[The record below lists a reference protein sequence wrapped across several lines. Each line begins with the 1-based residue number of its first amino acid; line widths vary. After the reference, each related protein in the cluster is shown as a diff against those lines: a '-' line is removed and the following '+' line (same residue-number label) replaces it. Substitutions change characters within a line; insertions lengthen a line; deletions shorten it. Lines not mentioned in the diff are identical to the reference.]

1 MLLIFKMEKMT
12 SKDLLHYHLMFR
24 NIFKDILRPDKT
36 PVSEFEILM
45 VVDEKEGIKVGEL
58 SDIMSITRPNLTP
71 LVDNLVSEN
80 LIIRKQ
86 DKDDK
91 RVTRLYITEQGRK
104 QMQENLEVIKK
115 RCENIREKCTEEEL
129 SEIKEYCKKIENIL
143 YK

>member
-1 MLLIFKMEKMT
+1 MEKIT

-45 VVDEKEGIKVGEL
+45 VIEEKEGIKVGEL

-71 LVDNLVSEN
+71 LVDNLVKEN
-80 LIIRKQ
+80 LITRQQ
-86 DKDDK
+86 DTTDK
-91 RVTRLYITEQGRK
+91 RVTRLYITEQGKK
-104 QMQENLEVIKK
+104 QMQENLELIEK
-115 RCENIREKCTEEEL
+115 RCENLKEKCNDKEL
-129 SEIKEYCKKIENIL
+129 CEIKDYCEKIKNIL